1 MSERAEPDG
10 GGRGADPP
18 RPAAG
23 AASPD
28 EARESSAAGV
38 DAGSAAAAGSSQPP
52 RVGAFAR
59 LVAAGILL
67 SRIAGLIRER
77 IFAQYFGT
85 SLAADAFKT
94 ALRAPNV
101 LQNLLGEGTLS
112 ASFIPVYADL
122 LEQGREE
129 EAGRVAGAIFALLL
143 ALAGVFTL
151 LGVLFA
157 PVIVSIFSPGFE
169 GERRALT
176 IAAVRIIFPM
186 TGVLVL
192 SAWALG
198 ILNSHRRFFLAYFA
212 PVLWNAAMIATLL
225 WFGPRQSQADLVTT
239 LAWGAFAG
247 GVLQFL
253 VQMPRVL
260 ALERS
265 LRIRWAPR
273 LEGVRTAVRN
283 AVPAIMGR
291 GVVQLSGYLDLILAS
306 FLAEGAVAAL
316 GYANTIYILPI
327 SLFGMSVA
335 AAELPELSRQ
345 RGAARDALR
354 TRVSA
359 GLRQIAVFVV
369 PSFVAFLV
377 LGDVLVGALYQTGDF
392 GRDDT
397 LLVWAV
403 LAAYAIGLLASTATR
418 LFSSTFFALQDT
430 KTPAKFA
437 VVRVTLAAALGAGLM
452 LLLQRVTLAGHPL
465 GPVGLA
471 IGAGT
476 AAWVEWLLLRRS
488 LRRQLE
494 GTVGTGARTLGALVA
509 SALIAAAVAR
519 GIAWVV
525 PAMHPILLAIAVLV
539 PFGVLYFLLAR
550 LFGVGEAVAAIDRV
564 LRRLRR

>member
-1 MSERAEPDG
+1 MNEPTDRPGFHAGSESPAEARAPEPV
-10 GGRGADPP
+10 PS
-18 RPAAG
+18 AAG
-23 AASPD
+23 AA
-28 EARESSAAGV
+28 AATQASK
-38 DAGSAAAAGSSQPP
+38 AGAY
-52 RVGAFAR
+52 AR

-112 ASFIPVYADL
+112 ASFIPVYSEL

-129 EAGRVAGAIFALLL
+129 DAGRVAGAIFALLV
-143 ALAGVFTL
+143 AIAGVLTL
-151 LGVLFA
+151 LGVAFA
-157 PVIVSIFSPGFE
+157 PAIVSIFSPGFE
-169 GERRALT
+169 GERRELT

-186 TGVLVL
+186 TGILVL

-225 WFGPRQSQADLVTT
+225 WFGPRQLQAELVTT

-247 GVLQFL
+247 GVLQFA
-253 VQMPRVL
+253 VQLPRVL
-260 ALERS
+260 ALERH
-265 LRIRWAPR
+265 LKIRWAPR
-273 LEGVRTAVRN
+273 LEGVRVAMRN
-283 AVPAIMGR
+283 AGPAVLGR

-306 FLAEGAVAAL
+306 FLATGAVAAL
-316 GYANTIYILPI
+316 MYANTIYILPI

-345 RGAARDALR
+345 RGAGREALR
-354 TRVSA
+354 ARVSA

-369 PSFVAFLV
+369 PSFVAFLA

-397 LLVWAV
+397 LIVWAI

-418 LFSSTFFALQDT
+418 LFSSAFFALQDT

-437 VVRVTLAAALGAGLM
+437 VLRVLLAAALGAGLM
-452 LLLQRVTLAGHPL
+452 LLLQPIEIAGHPM

-476 AAWVEWLLLRRS
+476 AAWVEWAFLRRS
-488 LRRQLE
+488 LRRHLE
-494 GTVGTGARTLGALVA
+494 GDVGTGSRTIAALLAAALVA
-509 SALIAAAVAR
+509 AAIGR
-519 GIAWVV
+519 GIAWLL
-525 PAMHPILLAIAVLV
+525 PPLHPILLAVLV
-539 PFGVLYFLLAR
+539 LGPYGVAYFLLAR
-550 LFGVGEAVAAIDRV
+550 VFGVSEAAAATDRV